1 MNYKI
6 GDKVH
11 FHIGGLE
18 AEGVIQYMDSP
29 YSFQVKIKRF
39 IKFRDD
45 RLPASYFRNI
55 TWWIGT
61 KIMVRDE
68 FVKLIHFNGQLEL
81 EF

>member
-11 FHIGGLE
+11 FLVDGLE
-18 AEGVIQYMDSP
+18 AEGI
-29 YSFQVKIKRF
+29 
-39 IKFRDD
+39 
-45 RLPASYFRNI
+45 
-55 TWWIGT
+55 
-61 KIMVRDE
+61 VRDE